1 MNRKQLI
8 ETLRIRE
15 WTASELAREFRVNAA
30 EIVDDI
36 GHVQKSLRHSEE
48 VLQIDPAEC
57 RQCGFRFSEGKIG
70 KPSKCPDCKSGR
82 IREPILEIRKAG

>member
-1 MNRKQLI
+1 MNRKELT

-15 WTASELAREFRVNAA
+15 WTVSELAREFHVRVS

-36 GHVQKSLRHSEE
+36 GHIQKSLRHGKDT
-48 VLQIDPAEC
+48 LFIDPAEC

-70 KPSKCPDCKSGR
+70 KPSKCPECRSNR
-82 IREPILEIRKAG
+82 IREPLLEIRSAA